1 MANRFAA
8 SAKPRPIAAAT
19 YPLRITEPRMRI
31 QSTLIVALAGM
42 WTVTFQA
49 PVPANATG
57 FEILAPHRAIYEVRL
72 RESSDRSGIE
82 GMNGRIVYE
91 ITGNECD
98 GLTMRYR
105 FVTNITTADTSYQ
118 TDQQTSTFESPDGKE
133 FTFLTKTFVD
143 QRPES
148 VVRGNATITQQGL
161 TVSLAEPAQRDL
173 VLPEAYFISTHLIK
187 VIEAARAGEKFIRAP
202 IFDGSENADE
212 IVMSSTVVGDPAKF
226 PDVGDGEAPEA
237 VAKLGEMEAWPV
249 TISYFEGDPGK
260 TGESLP
266 SYEASFLLYPN
277 GVSRRL
283 VMRYPDYSLE
293 GKLSSFELLENTPC
307 TQKQ

>member
-1 MANRFAA
+1 MCV
-8 SAKPRPIAAAT
+8 AT
-19 YPLRITEPRMRI
+19 FL
-31 QSTLIVALAGM
+31 
-42 WTVTFQA
+42 A

-82 GMNGRIVYE
+82 GMSGRIVYE

-105 FVTNITTADTSYQ
+105 FVTNITTADTTYQ

-148 VVRGNATITQQGL
+148 VVRGNAMLTPQGL
-161 TVSLAEPAQRDL
+161 TVSLAEPAERDL

-187 VIEAARAGEKFIRAP
+187 VIEQARAGEKFVRAP

-212 IVMSSTVVGDPAKF
+212 IVMSSTVIGDPAKF
-226 PDVGDGEAPEA
+226 PEAGEGEAADA
-237 VAKLGEMEAWPV
+237 VAKLADMEAWPV
-249 TISYFEGDPGK
+249 TISYFEGNPDK

-293 GKLSSFELLENTPC
+293 GKLTSFELLEHIPC

>member
-1 MANRFAA
+1 MRYISSVTAAFACI
-8 SAKPRPIAAAT
+8 SAGALQA
-19 YPLRITEPRMRI
+19 
-31 QSTLIVALAGM
+31 VAPAG
-42 WTVTFQA
+42 
-49 PVPANATG
+49 ATG

-91 ITGNECD
+91 ITGNECE

-105 FVTNITTADTSYQ
+105 FVTNITTSETTYQ

-148 VVRGNATITQQGL
+148 VVRGNATRTAQGL
-161 TVSLAEPAQRDL
+161 TVSLAEPAQRD
-173 VLPEAYFISTHLIK
+173 VILPEAYFISTHLIK
-187 VIEAARAGEKFIRAP
+187 VIEQARAGEKFIRAP

-212 IVMSSTVVGDPAKF
+212 VVMSSTVIGDPAKF
-226 PDVGDGEAPEA
+226 PEAGEGESPEA
-237 VAKLGEMEAWPV
+237 VAKLADIEAWPV
-249 TISYFEGDPGK
+249 TISYFEGKPDK

-293 GKLSSFELLENTPC
+293 GRLSTFELLDHTPC